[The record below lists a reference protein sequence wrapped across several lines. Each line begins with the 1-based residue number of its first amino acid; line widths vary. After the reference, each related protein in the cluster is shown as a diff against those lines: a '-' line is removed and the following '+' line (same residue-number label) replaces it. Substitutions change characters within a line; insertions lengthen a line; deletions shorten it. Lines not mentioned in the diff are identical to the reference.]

1 MRHALHTAMA
11 DFVFSYPDQL
21 ETLVGEQGGG
31 LSEGQ
36 AQRIAI
42 ARALLRNSHIILLD
56 EATSA
61 LDEDTERGLVA
72 NLEQEYAGKT
82 FVFIT
87 HHTAVSAKCDFVI
100 QID

>member
-1 MRHALHTAMA
+1 MCSSDL
-11 DFVFSYPDQL
+11 
-21 ETLVGEQGGG
+21 

-72 NLEQEYAGKT
+72 NLEREYAGKKIGRASCRER
-82 FVFIT
+82 V
-87 HHTAVSAKCDFVI
+87 
-100 QID
+100 